1 MNNFTI
7 ENWFPRPIYY
17 VDDVCSDELDNLER
31 SIKEIAKE
39 SGTGTTKF
47 LGVQSTH
54 QTNSELHK
62 KPEFRLLCDTINKHV
77 FNFST
82 ILGYSPERSFK
93 LNFGNMW
100 TNISNTGGYNFP
112 HTHPG
117 SIISGAFYVK
127 TAPGNTICFYDKYE
141 VLSLPD
147 NKTMYCGDPVVY
159 QCIPSRLILFK
170 ADFIHGNPPQE
181 SVGEKIVI
189 SFNMVF

>member
-1 MNNFTI
+1 MNDFTI

-17 VDDVCSDELDNLER
+17 ADNICSEHLDQLELN
-31 SIKEIAKE
+31 IKEIVKN
-39 SGTGTTKF
+39 SGTETTKF

-54 QTNSELHK
+54 TTNSELHLR
-62 KPEFRLLCDTINKHV
+62 PEFQILCNNISQHV
-77 FNFST
+77 FNFAT

-100 TNISNTGGYNFP
+100 TNISDIGGYNFP

-117 SIISGAFYVK
+117 AVISGAFYVK
-127 TAPGNTICFYDKYE
+127 TAPENNICFYDKYE
-141 VLSLPD
+141 VVTLPD
-147 NKTMYCGDPVVY
+147 NKTMYAGEPIMY
-159 QCIPSRLILFK
+159 QCIPGRLILFR
-170 ADFIHGNPPQE
+170 ADFIHGNPPQT